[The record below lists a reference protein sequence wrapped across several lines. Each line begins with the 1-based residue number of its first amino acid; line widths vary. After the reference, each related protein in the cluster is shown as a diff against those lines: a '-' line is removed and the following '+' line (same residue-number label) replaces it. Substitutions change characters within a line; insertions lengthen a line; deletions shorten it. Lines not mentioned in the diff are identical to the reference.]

1 MLHQDACSP
10 PLSLLTLTPTLT
22 DCQQHSY
29 GPTAT
34 DKSLNALV
42 CSSESALNA
51 ALVNRLRQQNNMST
65 LQLVAVQRTSA
76 VSSTLERAQEA
87 HLDLCHKLDSL
98 KL

>member
-1 MLHQDACSP
+1 MLPALVAANTNSHAR
-10 PLSLLTLTPTLT
+10 
-22 DCQQHSY
+22 CQQHSY